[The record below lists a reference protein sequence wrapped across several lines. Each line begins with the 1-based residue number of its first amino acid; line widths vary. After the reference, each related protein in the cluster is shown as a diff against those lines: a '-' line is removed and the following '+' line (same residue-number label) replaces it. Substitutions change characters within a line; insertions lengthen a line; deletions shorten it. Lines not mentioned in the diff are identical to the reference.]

1 MIYEQSALSVQR
13 SHIKYTV
20 APKEAYRLKNSILN
34 FGLVMC
40 EDLKKYFRKNPK
52 TFDRRIK
59 RP

>member
-1 MIYEQSALSVQR
+1 MQFALSLQR

-40 EDLKKYFRKNPK
+40 KDLKKYFRKNPK
-52 TFDRRIK
+52 TFDGRFK